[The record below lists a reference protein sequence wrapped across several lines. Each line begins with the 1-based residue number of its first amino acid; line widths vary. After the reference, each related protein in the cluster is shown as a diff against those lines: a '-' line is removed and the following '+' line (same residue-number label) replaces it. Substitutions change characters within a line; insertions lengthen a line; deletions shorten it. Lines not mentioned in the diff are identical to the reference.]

1 MGEHRRGDAADQNEA
16 QDRDCKYSHFQVQID
31 GMRHSRSTSR
41 RKTVR
46 EARVRTR
53 AIVER
58 DARMG
63 GGWPLPGPALP
74 RCAHGAE
81 PKPPRLASTRPD
93 GASNNKEAQLHA
105 DDLGLLDPN
114 GAGEE
119 GYLVQAGA
127 TS

>member
-46 EARVRTR
+46 EARVRTA

-58 DARMG
+58 DPTNVG
-63 GGWPLPGPALP
+63 GGLSRVQPLLGVNEIRAPKVKISP
-74 RCAHGAE
+74 RGF
-81 PKPPRLASTRPD
+81 S
-93 GASNNKEAQLHA
+93 
-105 DDLGLLDPN
+105 
-114 GAGEE
+114 
-119 GYLVQAGA
+119 
-127 TS
+127 